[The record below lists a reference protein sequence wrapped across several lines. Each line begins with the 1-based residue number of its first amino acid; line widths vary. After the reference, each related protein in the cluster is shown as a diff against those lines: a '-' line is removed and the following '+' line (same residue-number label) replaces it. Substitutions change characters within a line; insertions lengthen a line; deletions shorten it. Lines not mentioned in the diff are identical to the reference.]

1 MHRVTGR
8 GESLA
13 SARFESWLAVPPW
26 TSCLAS
32 LCLCFPGRDGEGT
45 SLPQVT
51 GQEEE
56 PCHLGV
62 GRGKGVLTAHSQWWG
77 GWLLGSAVGGRAENP
92 TWVGVNPVG
101 I

>member
-32 LCLCFPGRDGEGT
+32 LCLRFPGRDGEGT
-45 SLPQVT
+45 SLPWVT
-51 GQEEE
+51 EQEEE
-56 PCHLGV
+56 ACHLGV
-62 GRGKGVLTAHSQWWG
+62 GRGKGVLTAHSPWRGGNGCWGAQW
-77 GWLLGSAVGGRAENP
+77 VGGQRTP
-92 TWVGVNPVG
+92 PG
-101 I
+101 